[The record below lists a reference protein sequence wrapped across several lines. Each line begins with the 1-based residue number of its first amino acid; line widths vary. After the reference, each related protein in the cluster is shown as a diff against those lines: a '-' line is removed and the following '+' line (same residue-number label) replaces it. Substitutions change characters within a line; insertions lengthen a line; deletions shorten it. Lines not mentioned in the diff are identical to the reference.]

1 MSEESPTPAQTPDAE
16 RPARITRLRRRF
28 DTWYRRNDIWFLV
41 GLLVFTAVFVVLWS
55 NIVISVRA
63 GEAGVLWSR
72 FFGTATDRVYVEG
85 THVILPWNKM
95 EIYNVRYQKVDRT
108 FDVLSNDG
116 LDIEVDVTIRFR
128 PDERE
133 VGLLHQRIGPDYMET
148 VIIPESY
155 AAVRSVVNQYR
166 PEDLYAE
173 SFQRIQRAVTE
184 RARREVRSRYAV
196 IDDVQIRRI
205 TLPPTVRDAI
215 QRKLEQ
221 EQAYLEMTYRLQRE
235 EQEARRKVIEAGG
248 ISAYQRTISETLT
261 DALLRFRGINA
272 TRELA
277 QSANA
282 KVVVIGGQDGL
293 PLILNAGTS
302 MMPDALSAAQPVAQP
317 AAQPVAQATAQGVGE
332 PVTPS
337 DSPEL
342 GQPAGQP

>member
-1 MSEESPTPAQTPDAE
+1 MPEESPAPAQTSDPE
-16 RPARITRLRRRF
+16 RPAALARLRSRF
-28 DTWYRRNDIWFLV
+28 DTWYRRNDIWFLI
-41 GLLVFTAVFVVLWS
+41 GMLAFAAVFVVLWS

-95 EIYNVRYQKVDRT
+95 QIYNVRYQKVDRT

-116 LDIEVDVTIRFR
+116 LDISVDVTIRFR
-128 PDERE
+128 PGERE

-173 SFQRIQRAVTE
+173 SFQLIQRAITE
-184 RARREVRSRYAV
+184 RARREVRSRYV
-196 IDDVQIRRI
+196 IVDDVQIRRI
-205 TLPPTVRDAI
+205 TLPETIRDAI

-221 EQAYLEMTYRLQRE
+221 EQSYLEMTYRLQRE
-235 EQEARRKVIEAGG
+235 EQEARRKLIEARG
-248 ISAYQRTISETLT
+248 ISDYQRTISATLT
-261 DALLRFRGINA
+261 EPLLRFRGINA

-293 PLILNAGTS
+293 PLILNASTS
-302 MMPDALSAAQPVAQP
+302 MLPEALPAVQP
-317 AAQPVAQATAQGVGE
+317 AAQPVAQSVAQPLPETATRTGAKGV
-332 PVTPS
+332 TQS
-337 DSPEL
+337 AT
-342 GQPAGQP
+342 QP